1 METGDQDGGAGGA
14 RLELGRLDALLGFHL
29 RMATA
34 ALYREFAQAMEGT
47 ALTQKLFAVL
57 ELIDANPEVSQV
69 DISATLDT
77 DRATIM
83 ALVDRLEAR
92 GLVERQKSER
102 QRLGKHL
109 IVLLLFLDQLSKAC
123 TLSHGLKTAEFPSL
137 RHLHGDT
144 CCPQDR
150 TRGRLR
156 SKIRRP
162 DITFGRHRRCT
173 IGSIGRILCVA
184 SSLSQPSPS

>member
-69 DISATLDT
+69 DHLN
-77 DRATIM
+77 M
-83 ALVDRLEAR
+83 ARTFI
-92 GLVERQKSER
+92 
-102 QRLGKHL
+102 GKHGMDKYNQSFAL
-109 IVLLLFLDQLSKAC
+109 A
-123 TLSHGLKTAEFPSL
+123 GLTNNVMGYSVADCAKHAAAPTSRSNSASC
-137 RHLHGDT
+137 RGSARSWKRR
-144 CCPQDR
+144 R
-150 TRGRLR
+150 TTT
-156 SKIRRP
+156 S
-162 DITFGRHRRCT
+162 
-173 IGSIGRILCVA
+173 
-184 SSLSQPSPS
+184 

>member
-34 ALYREFAQAMEGT
+34 ALYREFARAMEGT
-47 ALTQKLFAVL
+47 ALTQKLFAVV

-102 QRLGKHL
+102 DRRRLRLVLTHQGRVALGDARNRIAAHEGAIVARLGPEGAASL
-109 IVLLLFLDQLSKAC
+109 VPLL
-123 TLSHGLKTAEFPSL
+123 
-137 RHLHGDT
+137 
-144 CCPQDR
+144 
-150 TRGRLR
+150 
-156 SKIRRP
+156 RRIYSR
-162 DITFGRHRRCT
+162 D
-173 IGSIGRILCVA
+173 
-184 SSLSQPSPS
+184 

>member
-34 ALYREFAQAMEGT
+34 ALYREFARAMEGT

-102 QRLGKHL
+102 DRRR
-109 IVLLLFLDQLSKAC
+109 
-123 TLSHGLKTAEFPSL
+123 L
-137 RHLHGDT
+137 RHLPAARHLAGPSRRSHSDDDPGRPT
-144 CCPQDR
+144 APAGK
-150 TRGRLR
+150 RGHLPICRN
-156 SKIRRP
+156 
-162 DITFGRHRRCT
+162 
-173 IGSIGRILCVA
+173 
-184 SSLSQPSPS
+184 